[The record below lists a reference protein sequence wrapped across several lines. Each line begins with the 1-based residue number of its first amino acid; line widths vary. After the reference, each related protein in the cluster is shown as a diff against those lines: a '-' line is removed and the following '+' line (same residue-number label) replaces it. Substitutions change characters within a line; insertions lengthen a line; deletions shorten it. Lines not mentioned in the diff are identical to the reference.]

1 LIPFGYPLGHK
12 GFSLDPPVILL
23 MRRDLMGITDKLPL
37 LNNKSKIVKMVGYV
51 LYAFVILMIIGAMAP
66 APSAK
71 DYSTQENV
79 AENLLLD
86 LDFDLGLDSAEVSI
100 DTQEVTFN
108 CITNHKDAPD
118 ALGQFGHFVTGALV
132 VYSSLVDS
140 TPEVGDL
147 MIVAQEA
154 NQPTVTT
161 MTCSKSRIKEVDTT
175 SEDAMS
181 ELMAQVILT
190 MKKVP
195 A

>member
-1 LIPFGYPLGHK
+1 
-12 GFSLDPPVILL
+12 LL
-23 MRRDLMGITDKLPL
+23 
-37 LNNKSKIVKMVGYV
+37 V
-51 LYAFVILMIIGAMAP
+51 LAVCILMP
-66 APSAK
+66 ASAE
-71 DYSTQENV
+71 DYSDQENV
-79 AENLLLD
+79 AENLLLSPN
-86 LDFDLGLDSAEVSI
+86 FDLELNSAEVSI

-132 VYSSLVDS
+132 VYGSLVDS
-140 TPEVGDL
+140 APEVGDL